1 MIRKQTVKPLETER
15 LYLRMW
21 KRSDAP
27 QLFAYAS
34 DPNVGPRAGWKP
46 HESVVESRK
55 IIVTI
60 IALSAIFLASAII
73 GMAYLVRRSK
83 QTLAAKNDELL
94 FQEELF
100 TILVQNS
107 QDIFMLYSMETKALE
122 YVSPNVEKLLGIST
136 EFIGNDPKKF
146 NVCAVNAEDSLLNR
160 NLSRTPG
167 NDPIHSNSEWANRK
181 TGEHRWYHETLY
193 QVTIRG
199 YQKLLL
205 VLSDR
210 TSEWHNHQQLE
221 LDLKKAAKH
230 FGEKKLEMLPSKL
243 LTATT
248 GYIKGG
254 CSPVGMKKEFPTA
267 IDASAEQLEKIAV
280 SGGKVGLQMVLPV
293 KALQEITG
301 AQFVDLTV
309 DK

>member
-1 MIRKQTVKPLETER
+1 MAKKRDKHQHKTNAIRIVEAAGIPYEMYE
-15 LYLRMW
+15 YE
-21 KRSDAP
+21 AP
-27 QLFAYAS
+27 EGFL
-34 DPNVGPRAGWKP
+34 DGV
-46 HESVVESRK
+46 SV
-55 IIVTI
+55 
-60 IALSAIFLASAII
+60 A
-73 GMAYLVRRSK
+73 
-83 QTLAAKNDELL
+83 
-94 FQEELF
+94 
-100 TILVQNS
+100 
-107 QDIFMLYSMETKALE
+107 KALGQE
-122 YVSPNVEKLLGIST
+122 PGSVFKTLVTVGQSREHYVCEIPVDK
-136 EFIGNDPKKF
+136 
-146 NVCAVNAEDSLLNR
+146 
-160 NLSRTPG
+160 
-167 NDPIHSNSEWANRK
+167 
-181 TGEHRWYHETLY
+181 
-193 QVTIRG
+193 
-199 YQKLLL
+199 
-205 VLSDR
+205 
-210 TSEWHNHQQLE
+210 E